1 MKIDK
6 KILKKAFSNLCTAKA
21 LTDLYEENFKTVS
34 KYVHATSRGHEVIQ
48 IAVGM
53 QLLPQDYVFP
63 YYRDDSILLSIGM
76 QPKDLMLQVLAK
88 KDDPFSGGRTYYS
101 HPSIKDADKPKVPH
115 QSSATGM
122 QAIPATGV
130 ALGMHYRE
138 GGDLFKDD
146 EKYAFFKDMGH
157 EEKDSRLRGNLPVV
171 VCSLGDASVTE
182 GEVAEAFQMAVLKKL
197 PILYVVQD
205 NGWDISA
212 NEAETRAQ
220 NAAEYAKGFKGLE
233 AISIDGTDFEESYQT
248 VQDAIKT
255 IRDERRPMLI
265 HAKVPLLNHHT
276 SGVRMEF
283 YRDDLEEAK
292 TRDPY
297 PKMKKLL
304 SENDFSEDE
313 IEAIEALAHV
323 KVKEHFEEALKA
335 EDPKP
340 ENLFTNDFAP
350 TPITEEKGERSPEGA
365 EKVVMVDCALFGIEE
380 LMKKHKECLLYGQ
393 DVGGRLGG
401 VFREAATLAQKF
413 GDNRVFNTPIQEAFI
428 IGSTVGMSAVGLK
441 PIVEVQF
448 ADYIWPGL
456 NQLFTEVSRSCY
468 LSNGK
473 WPVSMVL
480 RVPIGAYGSGGPYHS
495 SSVESVVSNI
505 RGIKI
510 AYPSNGAD
518 LKGLMKA
525 AYYDP
530 NPVVIFEHKGLYW
543 SKVPGT
549 KGATSVEPSEDY
561 VLPFGK
567 AWVLQEI
574 WKQED
579 KETLS
584 IITYGMGVH
593 WAMNASEE
601 LGMQDQI
608 EVVDLRTLHPLD
620 EETIMKSVKKC
631 GKCLVVTEE
640 PSDNTFARALSG
652 KIQEEC
658 FKYLDA
664 PVMTIGS
671 ENMPAIPLNSTL
683 EQSMIP
689 STEKVK
695 KKIEELLNY

>member
-1 MKIDK
+1 MKGK
-6 KILKKAFSNLCTAKA
+6 LSKEVLEKGFKNLVTAKA
-21 LTDLYEENFKTVS
+21 MTELYEENFKLVS

-48 IAVGM
+48 TAIGM
-53 QLLPQDYVFP
+53 QLLPQDYAFP
-63 YYRDDSILLSIGM
+63 YYRDDSMLLAIGM
-76 QPKDLMLQVLAK
+76 TPYDLMLQVLAK
-88 KDDPFSGGRTYYS
+88 KEDPFSGGRTYYS
-101 HPSIKDADKPKVPH
+101 HPSLRDEDKPKIPH

-130 ALGMHYRE
+130 AMGFWYNE
-138 GGDLFKDD
+138 V
-146 EKYAFFKDMGH
+146 EKLSAPSK
-157 EEKDSRLRGNLPVV
+157 EEAPFV

-182 GEVAEAFQMAVLKKL
+182 GEIAEAFQMAALKQL
-197 PILYVVQD
+197 PILYLVQD

-212 NEAETRAQ
+212 NEEETRAQ
-220 NAAEYAKGFKGLE
+220 NAAEYAAGFNGLE
-233 AISIDGTDFEESYQT
+233 AVSIDGTDFEESYTTLQK
-248 VQDAIKT
+248 VIRT
-255 IRDERRPMLI
+255 IREERRPFLV

-283 YRDDLEEAK
+283 YRDDLEEARS
-292 TRDPY
+292 RDPY
-297 PKMKKLL
+297 PKMKQLL
-304 SENDFSEDE
+304 LDYSFSESD
-313 IEAIEALAHV
+313 IEAIEKEAKTVV
-323 KVKEHFEEALKA
+323 KNHFEKALEA
-335 EDPKP
+335 EDPSP
-340 ENLFTNDFAP
+340 EDLFTHDFAP
-350 TPITEEKGERSPEGA
+350 TTITEEKGERSPEGA
-365 EKVVMVDCALFGIEE
+365 ENVVMVDCALFAIEE
-380 LMKKHKECLLYGQ
+380 LMAKHKECLLYGQ

-428 IGSTVGMSAVGLK
+428 VGSTVGMSAVGLK

-456 NQLFTEVSRSCY
+456 NQLFTEVSRSNY

-473 WPVSMVL
+473 WPVSMIL

-495 SSVESVVSNI
+495 SSVESVVTNI
-505 RGIKI
+505 RGLKI

-543 SKVPGT
+543 SKVKGT

-567 AWVLQEI
+567 AWLLQEI
-574 WKQED
+574 WPQED
-579 KETLS
+579 EETLS

-593 WAMNASEE
+593 WAYNASRE
-601 LGMQDQI
+601 LDMTDRI
-608 EVVDLRTLHPLD
+608 EIVDLRTLHPLD
-620 EETIMKSVKKC
+620 YETVFKSVKKC

-640 PSDNTFARALSG
+640 PSNNGFSRGLQGS
-652 KIQEEC
+652 IQEAC
-658 FKYLDA
+658 FKELDA
-664 PVMTIGS
+664 PVMLIGS
-671 ENMPAIPLNSTL
+671 ENMPAIPLNSIL
-683 EQSMIP
+683 EETMIP

-695 KKIEELLNY
+695 NKILEVLDY

>member
-1 MKIDK
+1 MDK
-6 KILKKAFSNLCTAKA
+6 SLLKNAYLNLVTAKSMA
-21 LTDLYEENFKTVS
+21 ELYEENFKLVS

-48 IAVGM
+48 TAVGM
-53 QLLPQDYVFP
+53 QLQPQDFAFP
-63 YYRDDSILLSIGM
+63 YYRDDAMLLAIGM
-76 QPKDLMLQVLAK
+76 KPYDLMLQLLAK
-88 KDDPFSGGRTYYS
+88 KEDPFSGGRTYYS
-101 HPSIKDADKPKVPH
+101 HPSLRDEDKPKIPH

-130 ALGMHYRE
+130 ALGMQY
-138 GGDLFKDD
+138 K
-146 EKYAFFKDMGH
+146 EKIGMDTQQGIT
-157 EEKDSRLRGNLPVV
+157 

-182 GEVAEAFQMAVLKKL
+182 GEIAEAFQIAALKQL
-197 PILYVVQD
+197 PILYLVQD

-220 NAAEYAKGFKGLE
+220 NAAEYAAGFHGLE
-233 AISIDGTDFEESYQT
+233 AVSIDGTNFEESY
-248 VQDAIKT
+248 KT
-255 IRDERRPMLI
+255 LNEVIHKIRTERRPFLV
-265 HAKVPLLNHHT
+265 HATVPLLNHHT

-283 YRDDLEEAK
+283 YRDDLDEAR

-297 PKMKKLL
+297 PRMRELL
-304 SENDFSEDE
+304 IANGFTAQELDDLDAF
-313 IEAIEALAHV
+313 A
-323 KVKEHFEEALKA
+323 KA
-335 EDPKP
+335 EVAKDLERAVEQPDPEP
-340 ENLFTNDFAP
+340 SDLFTHDFAP
-350 TPITEEKGERSPEGA
+350 TPVTQELGERSPQGA
-365 EKVVMVDCALFGIEE
+365 DKVVMVDCALFAIEE
-380 LMKKHKECLLYGQ
+380 LMKEHPECLLYGQ

-413 GDNRVFNTPIQEAFI
+413 GDHRVFNTPIQEAFI

-456 NQLFTEVSRSCY
+456 NQLFTEVSRSNY

-473 WPVSMVL
+473 WPVSMIL

-495 SSVESVVSNI
+495 SSVESVVTNI
-505 RGIKI
+505 RGLKI

-525 AYYDP
+525 AYHDP

-549 KGATSVEPSEDY
+549 KGATSIEPAADY

-574 WKQED
+574 WKQEEE
-579 KETLS
+579 ETLS

-593 WAMNASEE
+593 WAMNASEQ
-601 LGMQDQI
+601 LGMQDRI
-608 EVVDLRTLHPLD
+608 EIVDLRTLHPID
-620 EETIMKSVKKC
+620 YDTVFDSVKKC
-631 GKCLVVTEE
+631 GKCLIVTEE
-640 PSDNTFARALSG
+640 PSDNGFSRGLQG
-652 KIQEEC
+652 RIQEEC
-658 FKYLDA
+658 FQDLDA
-664 PVMTIGS
+664 PVMLIGS

-683 EQSMIP
+683 EQTMIP

-695 KKIEELLNY
+695 DKIQAVLNY